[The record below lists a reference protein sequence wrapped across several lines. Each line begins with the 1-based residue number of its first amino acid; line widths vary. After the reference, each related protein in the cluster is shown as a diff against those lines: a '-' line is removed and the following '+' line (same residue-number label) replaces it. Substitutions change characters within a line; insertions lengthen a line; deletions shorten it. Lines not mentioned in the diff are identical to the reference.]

1 LCYIDFK
8 VCVKPEEQTDSLF
21 KYQTAG
27 FRSVSCSYTTAA
39 SGTSSETLV
48 DANGIAPSAH
58 TLIDTAPDADGVM
71 GFVSMVLPQYM
82 QDTNKAIDCQGT
94 AVIQNVR
101 TSSTR
106 RLVEQERRSE
116 LTEGTTQS
124 VFYEHYEEEVV
135 GKEVPFSSTSSLG
148 HDEKNHRRGLQETVQ
163 GVSFAPRIQSATD
176 FSLGISLDSG
186 VASTGSLHRIGR
198 MVTTLFIMVVVNAF
212 L

>member
-1 LCYIDFK
+1 M
-8 VCVKPEEQTDSLF
+8 
-21 KYQTAG
+21 
-27 FRSVSCSYTTAA
+27 
-39 SGTSSETLV
+39 

-116 LTEGTTQS
+116 LAEGTTQS

-135 GKEVPFSSTSSLG
+135 GKEVPFSSSSSLG
-148 HDEKNHRRGLQETVQ
+148 HESNRRELQETVQ

-186 VASTGSLHRIGR
+186 VASTGSLHRVGR